1 MTKKEID
8 LEKTLIKIKQ
18 MCLIYGLGGN
28 YTRCFVED
36 SVLKIET
43 TRPRRFL
50 FKKWV
55 EHSYVNWIYFDEENQ
70 PLKES
75 IFGEHKTLVY
85 R

>member
-18 MCLIYGLGGN
+18 MCLIYGLGNN

-43 TRPRRFL
+43 TRQRRFL

-55 EHSYVNWIYFDEENQ
+55 EHSYVNWLFLDEENQ
-70 PLKES
+70 PEREMF
-75 IFGEHKTLVY
+75 FGEHKTLVY